1 MAKFIKG
8 VSGHQPP
15 QQSALNKGG
24 RKGNYTDQG
33 TLHSMPPGA
42 SPGPGFVDK
51 HEATRHSR
59 KSLKTNRFV

>member
-1 MAKFIKG
+1 MAFIKG

-15 QQSALNKGG
+15 QQSALNKAG
-24 RKGNYTDQG
+24 RKGAHYTDEG
-33 TLHSMPPGA
+33 TLHHMPAAA
-42 SPGPGFVDK
+42 SPGPGFLDK